1 MRGDALS
8 LSRDA
13 GTVETTT
20 EGEKDEETSS
30 LLNKIRLLSQ
40 LSGQREKNPFN

>member
-1 MRGDALS
+1 MHVDALS

-13 GTVETTT
+13 GMKETTT
-20 EGEKDEETSS
+20 TGEKDEESS
-30 LLNKIRLLSQ
+30 PPFNKIRLLSQ